1 MNFRSDKSKRSKK
14 RVSAKTRQ
22 KVYDSDEHRCVI
34 CGIGAGESY
43 PDQPAKKARLTVGHF
58 VADALHGPNDPVNLR
73 TECSVCNEPA
83 KEQAERSESATEIW
97 PKMRDL
103 PRLEKSRL
111 LAWVNQGQRSRDEVD
126 RLFDQYRALPAPQR
140 DEIKAK
146 LERAVN
152 TSGQLPQ

>member
-1 MNFRSDKSKRSKK
+1 M
-14 RVSAKTRQ
+14 SAKTRQ